1 MHCHGSSAV
10 FQKIGAGWTSLLQG
24 KKQQVKIKSGIQIIY
39 LSNRLH
45 QCVASII
52 SCTKNEVKAYDSV
65 FSSPDSEMRTTCLNL
80 FDIYKKPKF
89 SYLPVQQQEGGDD
102 CGVFS
107 IAFATALL
115 HEQDLVNVQFV
126 HSGMRPH
133 LL

>member
-1 MHCHGSSAV
+1 
-10 FQKIGAGWTSLLQG
+10 
-24 KKQQVKIKSGIQIIY
+24 
-39 LSNRLH
+39 
-45 QCVASII
+45 
-52 SCTKNEVKAYDSV
+52 
-65 FSSPDSEMRTTCLNL
+65 MRTTCLNL

-133 LL
+133 LLWCFEQQLLTSFAATDCEW